1 MQNKRR
7 GPGDTMSRPSHSLPT
22 KHDTP
27 RLDFLHGVV
36 VLELASSVAAP
47 FATQLLADLGATVI
61 KIEKPG
67 QGDDCRSWGPPFL
80 DGESLWFISVN
91 RNKSSVTLNYNH
103 PAGYEVLTELV
114 KKADVVLLNQVPR
127 VQEKLKVDYKRLKAI
142 NPQLIH
148 ASITGFGLQGSRRNM
163 PCYDLIAEGY
173 SGVMDMTGELGG
185 PPQKIGTPAA
195 DLLAGEDAAMAILA
209 ALFRKSRRQI
219 GCQIDVSLVESMTR
233 FMSPRLVPY
242 LGSGEPMTR
251 SGATD
256 SVIAIYQVFN
266 TLDLPLTLGLGNNN
280 IWARFWEAVGEE
292 NVARQDSYS
301 SNASRR
307 EKRSELVEKI
317 SDVLKH
323 KGRDEWLKIFADQQ
337 VPAGPVYSLAEV
349 AEDADMRKNGF
360 LYQIERNGFQ
370 VPQVGMGIRF
380 DGMAEGCDHAPP
392 RLGENTRSILTEYLA
407 MDAQEIDRLESE
419 NIV

>member
-1 MQNKRR
+1 V
-7 GPGDTMSRPSHSLPT
+7 SIPSNSLPA
-22 KHDTP
+22 KDDSP
-27 RLDFLHGVV
+27 RLDFLEGVV

-61 KIEKPG
+61 KIEQPG
-67 QGDDCRSWGPPFL
+67 QGDDCRSWGPPFI
-80 DGESLWFISVN
+80 DDESLWFISVN
-91 RNKSSVTLNYNH
+91 RNKSSVTLNYSH
-103 PAGYEVLTELV
+103 PAGYKVLTGLIE
-114 KKADVVLLNQVPR
+114 KADVVLLNQVPR
-127 VQEKLKVDYKRLKAI
+127 VQEKLKVDYEQLKAI
-142 NPQLIH
+142 NPAIIH
-148 ASITGFGLQGSRRNM
+148 ASITGFGLQGSRCNM

-195 DLLAGEDAAMAILA
+195 DLLAGEDAALAILA

-280 IWARFWEAVGEE
+280 IWSRFWEAVGEKE
-292 NVARQDSYS
+292 VVASDVYS
-301 SNASRR
+301 TNARRR

-317 SDVLKH
+317 SDVLKD
-323 KGRDEWLKIFADQQ
+323 KSRDQWLQIFSDHR

-349 AEDADMRKNGF
+349 AKDAEHRKNGF
-360 LYQIERNGFQ
+360 LYQIERNGFHL
-370 VPQVGMGIRF
+370 PQVGMGIRF
-380 DGMAEGCDHAPP
+380 DGASEGCYQAPP
-392 RLGENTRSILTEYLA
+392 RLGEHTRAVLTDYLA
-407 MDAQEIDRLESE
+407 MDAQEIERLEDE